1 MWLPPLLRQRPPVT
15 QFVGALV
22 LPVVFGGICG
32 IVLGAS
38 QLGFIVLMVV
48 AGIGG
53 VLGGF
58 EHATAREGLLRGL
71 VGGVLFAG
79 SLLAVFELRGVPALV
94 PLPAPLPVMAAIY
107 AASGMPTGMLGGW
120 LRGRS
125 EARRARAVAVP

>member
-1 MWLPPLLRQRPPVT
+1 MA

-32 IVLGAS
+32 AVLGAS
-38 QLGFIVLMVV
+38 QLGFNLLMLA
-48 AGIGG
+48 AGLGG

-58 EHATAREGLLRGL
+58 EHAAAREGLLRGI

-79 SLLAVFELRGVPALV
+79 SLLAVFEIRGVPALV

-107 AASGMPTGMLGGW
+107 AASGMPLGALGGW

-125 EARRARAVAVP
+125 EVRRARAPTAQ

>member
-1 MWLPPLLRQRPPVT
+1 MQL
-15 QFVGALV
+15 VGALV

-32 IVLGAS
+32 VVLGAS
-38 QLGFIVLMVV
+38 QLGFNLLMLV

-71 VGGVLFAG
+71 VGGVLFVG
-79 SLLAVFELRGVPALV
+79 SLLVVFETRGVPALV
-94 PLPAPLPVMAAIY
+94 PLPASLPVMAVIY
-107 AASGMPTGMLGGW
+107 AVSGMPVGALGGW

-125 EARRARAVAVP
+125 ETRRARAATAR

>member
-1 MWLPPLLRQRPPVT
+1 MVQL
-15 QFVGALV
+15 VGAIV

-32 IVLGAS
+32 AVLGAS
-38 QLGFIVLMVV
+38 PLGFNLLMLA

-71 VGGVLFAG
+71 VGGALFAG
-79 SLLAVFELRGVPALV
+79 SLLLIFEARGVPALI
-94 PLPAPLPVMAAIY
+94 PLPAPVPVMAVIY
-107 AASGMPTGMLGGW
+107 AVSGVPLGALGGW

-125 EARRARAVAVP
+125 EARRARAAAAR